1 MGSTAESVRAAVK
14 RLAYQTSVEQLK
26 RRGVDKV
33 KVLGLD
39 RITMLIQEAVSR
51 SLSHKMASFDRRQ
64 LAAATRDEF
73 LKLLESNQNLVR
85 SHDKLNELKQQAE
98 AQVDE
103 LRRELAEKSAQ
114 LQSKLMLARRQI
126 RARFD
131 GEDAVIAEKIQALFD
146 NARSGPGEMKLD
158 NLRGGVMELV
168 LQVVNYERDQ
178 AIAAREAVRDRD
190 VELLQRRINKLQ
202 TSLQETE
209 HELRHVAR
217 VKNIDGGISSMYRD
231 VQGLDENDAQ
241 FERKLELMTELF
253 KANVMLQEGAQ
264 A

>member
-1 MGSTAESVRAAVK
+1 M
-14 RLAYQTSVEQLK
+14 SVEQLK

-51 SLSHKMASFDRRQ
+51 SVSDKMASLDRRE

-85 SHDKLNELKQQAE
+85 RHDKLNELKQQAE

-114 LQSKLMLARRQI
+114 LQNKLMLARRET
-126 RARFD
+126 RAQFD
-131 GEDAVIAEKIQALFD
+131 GEDAVIAEKTQALFD
-146 NARSGPGEMKLD
+146 NAMSGPGEMKLD
-158 NLRGGVMELV
+158 NLRGRVMELI
-168 LQVVNYERDQ
+168 LEVVNEERDQ
-178 AIAAREAVRDRD
+178 VIAARETVRDRD

-217 VKNIDGGISSMYRD
+217 VNNIDGGISSVYRD
-231 VQGLDENDAQ
+231 AQGLDENDQQ
-241 FERKLELMTELF
+241 FERKLELMTEIF
-253 KANVMLQEGAQ
+253 KANVMLQEDAQ